1 MSQITSLLAFLTLV
15 ATVVLAWRQSWPGR
29 LRLFVVQSVLLAL
42 LAATISILAA
52 RPGLLV
58 AAVAFVILKAV
69 IVPRVLARI
78 AVGTPPRPL
87 APGRSTGTAMLM
99 VGALIVVAYVVML
112 PVTAGRAL
120 PTASAIPLGFAVALV
135 GLFVCVTGRDVLGH
149 VLGFLAF
156 ENGVFALALL
166 ATYGLP
172 GLMEAG
178 VLLDVLVIV
187 LLVEGVA
194 VQLRREHDSL
204 AVDRL
209 TELRG

>member
-1 MSQITSLLAFLTLV
+1 MSQLTSLLAFLTLV
-15 ATVVLAWRQSWPGR
+15 VTVLLAWCQPWRGR
-29 LRLFVVQSVLLAL
+29 LRLFVAQSILLAL
-42 LAATISILAA
+42 LAVTISVLAA
-52 RPGLLV
+52 RPWLLV
-58 AAVAFVILKAV
+58 AATAFAILKAV
-69 IVPRVLARI
+69 VVPRILARI
-78 AVGTPPRPL
+78 AAGTPPRPV
-87 APGRSTGTAMLM
+87 APGRSTATGVLVA
-99 VGALIVVAYVVML
+99 GALIVVAYVVML

-187 LLVEGVA
+187 LIVEGVA